1 MVRCAAVHDCHRKV
15 HHSHEYEHHVENPIS
30 NASLFALCRSS
41 QMRLLGRPPDVTTLD
56 RPHLIPPARSVRNNV
71 SAAGDAQALAHDKRR
86 RGGRSMKLSAIVKGA
101 VADTEVTIS
110 QEEDCE
116 ARLGAAGPR

>member
-41 QMRLLGRPPDVTTLD
+41 QMRLLGRPSDVTTLD

-71 SAAGDAQALAHDKRR
+71 SAGGDAQALAHDQRR
-86 RGGRSMKLSAIVKGA
+86 RERREKLSATVKEA
-101 VADTEVTIS
+101 VADPEVETS
-110 QEEDCE
+110 QEEDSE
-116 ARLGAAGPR
+116 ARLGAPMK